1 MRRSGSGGVS
11 RQPPWNEQSLHPQRQ
26 LQWSGEEREG
36 ATNETHLGKRVA
48 VGSGVR
54 IRQGA
59 TSTPPRLPRIAS
71 LLNRSGSEGDRMEA
85 AVSHVVGER
94 LDDGGYPSA
103 RKRTRSVVE
112 RPAVQQ
118 RQHQLMSSSG
128 IAAADLAVSGEGA
141 PAWPPTRRDLAQYT
155 ALISQQQ
162 QQQQQT
168 KVRQYAFAAGRE
180 PPSRLYSTPS
190 ASVSAPLGST
200 AYPPAAGSFAGDR
213 VAALARGLGVAPSPP
228 TSHNVHR
235 HHIRA
240 KRPTQ
245 FLQQGSQHSH
255 QSAGGQM
262 LTQHDVTER
271 SALYLHQVDSHHI
284 HEMHVSAEVPTTRR
298 YRPPHPEAPRKRRST
313 SNNQPQS
320 HPLQRLRDVYPVHNH
335 VRTEL
340 ERRPPFPLQSRY
352 DPERSADVSKTSS
365 SLVRSRDAA
374 YAEPADLHMLGPHR
388 HGNGRE
394 FTHSLPSL
402 SARTS
407 AADRRGKPTETAA
420 ATNRIAPAPSRC
432 EDVEQREASPV
443 TKLLLQSREL
453 LEAKTL
459 VRNRHDEIDWVA
471 TFLNVG
477 FDSNSIFSLMCP
489 LRKGRWKTEEEK
501 YTLELLRLIE
511 SGTIP
516 LCHGQSIR
524 GFIGKKLHS
533 DDMRVLKKL
542 SNCKMFHFAR
552 LINPRLTPEECV
564 DTSVPGAQQQL
575 GRLEKLRGEFLRSVQ
590 LEALVAVRKYLSDSS
605 LRDLLNARG

>member
-1 MRRSGSGGVS
+1 MDLSYPPFVASARSPPAAEIRRSGSGGVS
-11 RQPPWNEQSLHPQRQ
+11 RQ
-26 LQWSGEEREG
+26 LQWGAEGREG
-36 ATNETHLGKRVA
+36 VTREP
-48 VGSGVR
+48 VGSSVR
-54 IRQGA
+54 IRQSA
-59 TSTPPRLPRIAS
+59 TSAPPRLPRIAS
-71 LLNRSGSEGDRMEA
+71 LLNRSGSEGGRMEA
-85 AVSHVVGER
+85 AASDVVGDR
-94 LDDGGYPSA
+94 LGDGGYPNA
-103 RKRTRSVVE
+103 RKRARSVVE
-112 RPAVQQ
+112 RPAVQ
-118 RQHQLMSSSG
+118 RQHHLMSASG

-141 PAWPPTRRDLAQYT
+141 PAWPPTRRDLAQRT
-155 ALISQQQ
+155 ALITQQQ
-162 QQQQQT
+162 QRQA
-168 KVRQYAFAAGRE
+168 KVRQYAFAAGRG

-190 ASVSAPLGST
+190 ASVSAPLSDA
-200 AYPPAAGSFAGDR
+200 AYPPAASSFAGDR
-213 VAALARGLGVAPSPP
+213 VAALARSLGVAPPP
-228 TSHNVHR
+228 PAPHSVHR
-235 HHIRA
+235 IRA

-245 FLQQGSQHSH
+245 FMQQGPQHLHHSH
-255 QSAGGQM
+255 HSAGDQM
-262 LTQHDVTER
+262 LTQRDATEC
-271 SALYLHQVDSHHI
+271 SALYLDRVDSHHI

-298 YRPPHPEAPRKRRST
+298 YRPPHPEAPRKHRS
-313 SNNQPQS
+313 SSSYQAQP
-320 HPLQRLRDVYPVHNH
+320 HPLQRLRDVYPVHSH
-335 VRTEL
+335 VQTEL
-340 ERRPPFPLQSRY
+340 ERRPPFPPQSRY
-352 DPERSADVSKTSS
+352 DPEFSADVSKASP
-365 SLVRSRDAA
+365 SLVRSRSAT
-374 YAEPADLHMLGPHR
+374 YAEPADLHLLGPHR

-394 FTHSLPSL
+394 FPHSLPSL

-407 AADRRGKPTETAA
+407 AASRGGNPAETAA
-420 ATNRIAPAPSRC
+420 ATSRIAPAPSRC

-443 TKLLLQSREL
+443 TKLLLKSREL

-489 LRKGRWKTEEEK
+489 LRKDRWKTEEEK

-552 LINPRLTPEECV
+552 LINPRLTPEESV

-575 GRLEKLRGEFLRSVQ
+575 ERLEELRGEFLRSVQ
-590 LEALVAVRKYLSDSS
+590 LEALVAVRRYLSDSS